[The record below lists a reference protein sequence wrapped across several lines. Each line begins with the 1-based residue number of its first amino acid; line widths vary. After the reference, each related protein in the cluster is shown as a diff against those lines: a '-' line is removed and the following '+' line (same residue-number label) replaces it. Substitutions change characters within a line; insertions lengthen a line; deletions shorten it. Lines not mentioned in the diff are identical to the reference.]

1 MTKQSSRYKMSY
13 TFVEPIHEEIN
24 SVVADSILG
33 VLPKPVHQSTKRRQG
48 IIKFC
53 VNFEGFNME

>member
-1 MTKQSSRYKMSY
+1 MSY

-24 SVVADSILG
+24 SVVADFILG
-33 VLPKPVHQSTKRRQG
+33 VLPKPVHQSTKGHQG
-48 IIKFC
+48 IIKFG